1 MDGCGIIAK
10 EVKNMRYGKM
20 VEARFLRRV
29 NRFTAFVELDGQE
42 EMVHVK
48 NTGRCK
54 ELLIEGAR
62 VFLEEAD
69 KEGRKTKYS
78 LIAVYKG
85 DMLVNMD
92 SQAPNQM
99 AAEALA
105 EGKIEEI
112 GEVDFLKREVKY
124 GNSRFDIYYQKGE
137 RKGFIEVKGVTL
149 EEDGIAMFPDAPTER
164 GTKHLRELIKAK
176 EEGYEAAVLFV
187 IQMKGMKEFRPNEE
201 KDGKFTEALR
211 DAAAAGVKILAY
223 DCGVQV
229 GRAWIAEKVPVKLR

>member
-1 MDGCGIIAK
+1 M
-10 EVKNMRYGKM
+10 EYGKM

-29 NRFTAFVELDGQE
+29 NRFTAFVELNGQE

-54 ELLIEGAR
+54 ELLLEGAR

-85 DMLVNMD
+85 DVLVNMD

-105 EGKIEEI
+105 EGKIKEI
-112 GEVDFLKREVKY
+112 GEVEFLKREVKY
-124 GNSRFDIYYQKGE
+124 ENSRFDLYYQKGNQ
-137 RKGFIEVKGVTL
+137 KGFIEVKGVTL
-149 EEDGIAMFPDAPTER
+149 EENSVAKFPDAPTER
-164 GTKHLRELIKAK
+164 GAKHLKELVKAK

-187 IQMKGMKEFRPNEE
+187 IQMKGVKEFRPNEE
-201 KDGKFTEALR
+201 RDPAFTAALR
-211 DAAAAGVKILAY
+211 EASAAGVKILAY
-223 DCGVQV
+223 DCHVEV
-229 GRAWIAEKVPVKLR
+229 GKVWMENPIPVIL

>member
-1 MDGCGIIAK
+1 M
-10 EVKNMRYGKM
+10 EYGNM

-29 NRFTAFVELDGQE
+29 NRFTAFVELNGQE

-54 ELLIEGAR
+54 ELLLEGAR

-112 GEVDFLKREVKY
+112 GEVDFLKREVNY
-124 GNSRFDIYYQKGE
+124 ENSRFDLFYQKGE
-137 RKGFIEVKGVTL
+137 KKGFIEVKGVTL
-149 EEDGIAMFPDAPTER
+149 EENGIAKFPDAPTER
-164 GTKHLRELIKAK
+164 GAKHLRELIKAK
-176 EEGYEAAVLFV
+176 EEGYEAAALFV
-187 IQMKGMKEFRPNEE
+187 IQMNGVQEFRPNEE
-201 KDGKFTEALR
+201 RDKNFTAALKEA
-211 DAAAAGVKILAY
+211 AKAGVKILAY
-223 DCGVQV
+223 DCRVQV
-229 GRAWIAEKVPVKLR
+229 GKVYIDQKVPVNLS

>member
-1 MDGCGIIAK
+1 M
-10 EVKNMRYGKM
+10 EYGKM
-20 VEARFLRRV
+20 MEARFLSRV
-29 NRFTAFVELDGQE
+29 NRFTAFVELNGQE

-48 NTGRCK
+48 NTGRCR
-54 ELLIEGAR
+54 ELLLEGAR

-69 KEGRKTKYS
+69 KESRKTKYS

-85 DMLVNMD
+85 DVLVNMD

-124 GNSRFDIYYQKGE
+124 ENSRFDIYYQKGE
-137 RKGFIEVKGVTL
+137 KKGFIEVKGVTL
-149 EEDGIAMFPDAPTER
+149 EEDGIAKFPDAPTER
-164 GTKHLRELIKAK
+164 GAKHLRELIKAK

-187 IQMKGMKEFRPNEE
+187 IQMKGAREFRPNEE
-201 KDGKFTEALR
+201 RDQNFTAALR
-211 DAAAAGVKILAY
+211 EAAEAGVKILAY

-229 GRAWIAEKVPVKLR
+229 GKVWIEDKIPVNI

>member
-1 MDGCGIIAK
+1 M
-10 EVKNMRYGKM
+10 EYGNM
-20 VEARFLRRV
+20 VEARFLRRI
-29 NRFTAFVELDGQE
+29 NRFTAFVELNGRE

-54 ELLIEGAR
+54 ELLLEGAR

-112 GEVDFLKREVKY
+112 GEVGFLKREVNY
-124 GNSRFDIYYQKGE
+124 ENSRFDLFYQKGE
-137 RKGFIEVKGVTL
+137 KKGFIEVKGVTL
-149 EEDGIAMFPDAPTER
+149 EENGIAKFPDAPTER
-164 GTKHLRELIKAK
+164 GAKHLRELIKAK
-176 EEGYEAAVLFV
+176 EEGYEAAALFV
-187 IQMKGMKEFRPNEE
+187 IQMKGVQEFRPNEE
-201 KDGKFTEALR
+201 RDKNFTAALKEA
-211 DAAAAGVKILAY
+211 AKAGVKILAY
-223 DCGVQV
+223 DCRVQV
-229 GRAWIAEKVPVKLR
+229 GKVYIDQKVPVNLS

>member
-1 MDGCGIIAK
+1 M
-10 EVKNMRYGKM
+10 EYGNM

-29 NRFTAFVELDGQE
+29 NRFTAFVELNGQE

-112 GEVDFLKREVKY
+112 GEVGFLKREVNY
-124 GNSRFDIYYQKGE
+124 ENSRFDLFYQKGE
-137 RKGFIEVKGVTL
+137 KKGFIEVKGVTL
-149 EEDGIAMFPDAPTER
+149 EENGIAKFPDAPTER
-164 GTKHLRELIKAK
+164 GAKHLRELIKAK
-176 EEGYEAAVLFV
+176 EEGYEAAALFV
-187 IQMKGMKEFRPNEE
+187 IQMNGVQEFRPNEE
-201 KDGKFTEALR
+201 RDKNFTAALKEA
-211 DAAAAGVKILAY
+211 AKAGVKILAY
-223 DCGVQV
+223 DCRVQV
-229 GRAWIAEKVPVKLR
+229 GKVYIDQKVPVNLS

>member
-1 MDGCGIIAK
+1 M
-10 EVKNMRYGKM
+10 EYGKM

-29 NRFTAFVELDGQE
+29 NRFTAFVELNGQE

-54 ELLIEGAR
+54 ELLLEGAR

-78 LIAVYKG
+78 LISVYKG
-85 DMLVNMD
+85 DVLINMD

-105 EGKIEEI
+105 EGKIIEI

-124 GNSRFDIYYQKGE
+124 ENSRFDLFYQKGDK
-137 RKGFIEVKGVTL
+137 KGFIEVKGVTL
-149 EEDGIAMFPDAPTER
+149 EEDGVAKFPDAPTER
-164 GTKHLRELIKAK
+164 GAKHLRELIKAK

-187 IQMKGMKEFRPNEE
+187 IQMKGVQEFRPNEE
-201 KDGKFTEALR
+201 RDKTFTETLR
-211 DAAAAGVKILAY
+211 EASEAGVKILAY
-223 DCGVQV
+223 DCRVQV
-229 GRAWIAEKVPVKLR
+229 GKIYIDQKVLVNLS

>member
-1 MDGCGIIAK
+1 M
-10 EVKNMRYGKM
+10 EYGKM

-29 NRFTAFVELDGQE
+29 NRFTAFVELNGQE

-54 ELLIEGAR
+54 ELLLEGAR

-85 DMLVNMD
+85 DTLVNMD

-105 EGKIEEI
+105 EGKIIEI

-124 GNSRFDIYYQKGE
+124 ENSRFDLFYQKGDK
-137 RKGFIEVKGVTL
+137 KGFIEVKGVTL
-149 EEDGIAMFPDAPTER
+149 EEDGVAKFPDAPTER
-164 GTKHLRELIKAK
+164 GAKHLRELIKAK

-187 IQMKGMKEFRPNEE
+187 IQMKGVQEFRPNEE
-201 KDGKFTEALR
+201 RDKNFTEALR
-211 DAAAAGVKILAY
+211 EAEKAGVEILAY
-223 DCGVQV
+223 DCRVQV
-229 GRAWIAEKVPVKLR
+229 GKVYIDQEVPLNLS

>member
-1 MDGCGIIAK
+1 M
-10 EVKNMRYGKM
+10 EYGNM

-29 NRFTAFVELDGQE
+29 NRFTAFVELNGQE

-54 ELLIEGAR
+54 ELLLEGAR

-112 GEVDFLKREVKY
+112 GEVGFLKREVNY
-124 GNSRFDIYYQKGE
+124 ENSRFDLFYQKGE
-137 RKGFIEVKGVTL
+137 KKGFIEVKGVTL
-149 EEDGIAMFPDAPTER
+149 EGNGIAKFPDAPTER
-164 GTKHLRELIKAK
+164 GAKHLRELIKAK
-176 EEGYEAAVLFV
+176 EEGYEAAALFV
-187 IQMKGMKEFRPNEE
+187 IQMKGVQEFRPNEE
-201 KDGKFTEALR
+201 RDKNFTAALKEA
-211 DAAAAGVKILAY
+211 AKAGVKILAY
-223 DCGVQV
+223 DCRVQV
-229 GRAWIAEKVPVKLR
+229 GKVYIDQKVPVNLS

>member
-1 MDGCGIIAK
+1 M
-10 EVKNMRYGKM
+10 EYGKM

-29 NRFTAFVELDGQE
+29 NRFTAFVELNGRE
-42 EMVHVK
+42 EIVHVK

-54 ELLIEGAR
+54 ELLLEGAR

-85 DMLVNMD
+85 DTLVNMD

-105 EGKIEEI
+105 EGKIIEI

-124 GNSRFDIYYQKGE
+124 ENSRFDLFYQKGDK
-137 RKGFIEVKGVTL
+137 KGFIEVKGVTL
-149 EEDGIAMFPDAPTER
+149 EEDGVAKFPDAPTER
-164 GTKHLRELIKAK
+164 GAKHLRELIKAK

-187 IQMKGMKEFRPNEE
+187 IQMKGVQEFRPNEE
-201 KDGKFTEALR
+201 RDKTFTETLR
-211 DAAAAGVKILAY
+211 EASEAGVKILAY
-223 DCGVQV
+223 DCRVQV
-229 GRAWIAEKVPVKLR
+229 GKIYIDQKVLVNLS

>member
-1 MDGCGIIAK
+1 M
-10 EVKNMRYGKM
+10 EYGKM

-29 NRFTAFVELDGQE
+29 NRFTAFVELNGQE

-54 ELLIEGAR
+54 ELLLEGAR

-85 DMLVNMD
+85 DTLVNMD

-105 EGKIEEI
+105 EGKIIEI

-124 GNSRFDIYYQKGE
+124 ENSRFDLFYQKGDK
-137 RKGFIEVKGVTL
+137 KGFIEVKGVTL
-149 EEDGIAMFPDAPTER
+149 EEDGVAKFPDAPTER
-164 GTKHLRELIKAK
+164 GAKHLRELIKAK

-187 IQMKGMKEFRPNEE
+187 IQMKGVQEFRPNEE
-201 KDGKFTEALR
+201 RDKNFTEALR
-211 DAAAAGVKILAY
+211 EAEKAGVEILAY
-223 DCGVQV
+223 DCRVQV
-229 GRAWIAEKVPVKLR
+229 GKIYIDQKVSVNLS

>member
-1 MDGCGIIAK
+1 M
-10 EVKNMRYGKM
+10 EYGNM
-20 VEARFLRRV
+20 VEARFLRRI
-29 NRFTAFVELDGQE
+29 NRFTAFVELNGRE

-54 ELLIEGAR
+54 ELLLEGAR

-112 GEVDFLKREVKY
+112 GEVDFLKREVNY
-124 GNSRFDIYYQKGE
+124 ENSRFDLFYQKGE
-137 RKGFIEVKGVTL
+137 KKGFIEVKGVTL
-149 EEDGIAMFPDAPTER
+149 EGNGIAKFPDAPTER
-164 GTKHLRELIKAK
+164 GAKHLRELIKAK
-176 EEGYEAAVLFV
+176 EEGYEAAALFV
-187 IQMKGMKEFRPNEE
+187 IQMKGVQEFRPNEE
-201 KDGKFTEALR
+201 RDKNFTAALKEA
-211 DAAAAGVKILAY
+211 AKAGVKILAY
-223 DCGVQV
+223 DCRVQV
-229 GRAWIAEKVPVKLR
+229 GKVYIDQKVPVNLS

>member
-1 MDGCGIIAK
+1 MK
-10 EVKNMRYGKM
+10 YGKM
-20 VEARFLRRV
+20 VEAKFLRRV
-29 NRFTAFVELDGQE
+29 NRFTAFVELNGQE
-42 EMVHVK
+42 EIVHVK

-54 ELLIEGAR
+54 ELLLEGAR

-78 LIAVYKG
+78 LISVYKG
-85 DMLVNMD
+85 DVLVNMD

-124 GNSRFDIYYQKGE
+124 ENSRFDIYYQKGE
-137 RKGFIEVKGVTL
+137 KKGFIEVKGVTL
-149 EEDGIAMFPDAPTER
+149 EEDGIAKFPDAPTER
-164 GTKHLRELIKAK
+164 GAKHLKELIKAK
-176 EEGYEAAVLFV
+176 EEGFEAAVLFV
-187 IQMKGMKEFRPNEE
+187 IQMKGVREFRPNEE
-201 KDGKFTEALR
+201 RDQNFTAALR
-211 DAAAAGVKILAY
+211 EAVAAGVKILAY

-229 GRAWIAEKVPVKLR
+229 GKVWIEDKISVNI

>member
-1 MDGCGIIAK
+1 M
-10 EVKNMRYGKM
+10 EYGNM

-29 NRFTAFVELDGQE
+29 NRFTAFVELNGQE

-54 ELLIEGAR
+54 ELLLEGAR

-105 EGKIEEI
+105 EGKIEGI
-112 GEVDFLKREVKY
+112 GEVDFLKREVNY
-124 GNSRFDIYYQKGE
+124 ENSRFDLFYQKGE
-137 RKGFIEVKGVTL
+137 KKGFIEVKGVTL
-149 EEDGIAMFPDAPTER
+149 EENGIAKFPDAPTER
-164 GTKHLRELIKAK
+164 GAKHLRELIKAK
-176 EEGYEAAVLFV
+176 EEGYEAAALFV
-187 IQMKGMKEFRPNEE
+187 IQMKGVQEFRPNEE
-201 KDGKFTEALR
+201 RDKNFTAALKEA
-211 DAAAAGVKILAY
+211 AKAGVKILAY
-223 DCGVQV
+223 DCRVQV
-229 GRAWIAEKVPVKLR
+229 GKVYIDQKVPVNLS

>member
-1 MDGCGIIAK
+1 M
-10 EVKNMRYGKM
+10 EYGKM

-29 NRFTAFVELDGQE
+29 NRFTAFVELNGQE
-42 EMVHVK
+42 EIVHVK

-54 ELLIEGAR
+54 ELLLEGAR
-62 VFLEEAD
+62 AFLEEAD

-85 DMLVNMD
+85 DTLVNMD

-105 EGKIEEI
+105 EGKIIEI

-124 GNSRFDIYYQKGE
+124 ENSRFDLFYQKGDK
-137 RKGFIEVKGVTL
+137 KGFIEVKGVTL
-149 EEDGIAMFPDAPTER
+149 EEDGVAKFPDAPTER
-164 GTKHLRELIKAK
+164 GAKHLRELIKAK

-187 IQMKGMKEFRPNEE
+187 IQMKGVQEFRPNEE
-201 KDGKFTEALR
+201 RDKNFTEALR
-211 DAAAAGVKILAY
+211 EAEKAGVEILAY
-223 DCGVQV
+223 DCRVQV
-229 GRAWIAEKVPVKLR
+229 GKVYIDQKVPVNLS

>member
-1 MDGCGIIAK
+1 M
-10 EVKNMRYGKM
+10 EYGNM

-29 NRFTAFVELDGQE
+29 NRFTAFVELNGQE

-85 DMLVNMD
+85 DILVNMD

-112 GEVDFLKREVKY
+112 GEVDFLKREVNY
-124 GNSRFDIYYQKGE
+124 ENSRFDLLYQKE
-137 RKGFIEVKGVTL
+137 NKKGFIEVKGVTL
-149 EEDGIAMFPDAPTER
+149 EEDGIAKFPDAPTER
-164 GTKHLRELIKAK
+164 GAKHLRELIKAK
-176 EEGYEAAVLFV
+176 EEGYEAAALFV
-187 IQMKGMKEFRPNEE
+187 IQMNGVQEFRPNEE
-201 KDGKFTEALR
+201 RDKNFTAALKEA
-211 DAAAAGVKILAY
+211 AKAGVKILAY
-223 DCGVQV
+223 DCRVQV
-229 GRAWIAEKVPVKLR
+229 GKVYIDQKVPVNLS

>member
-1 MDGCGIIAK
+1 M
-10 EVKNMRYGKM
+10 EYGNM

-29 NRFTAFVELDGQE
+29 NRFTAFVELNGQE

-112 GEVDFLKREVKY
+112 GEVDFLKREVNY
-124 GNSRFDIYYQKGE
+124 ENSRFDLFYQKE
-137 RKGFIEVKGVTL
+137 NKKGFIEVKGVTL
-149 EEDGIAMFPDAPTER
+149 EGNGIAKFPDAPTER
-164 GTKHLRELIKAK
+164 GAKHLRELIKAK

-187 IQMKGMKEFRPNEE
+187 IQMEGVQEFRPNEE
-201 KDGKFTEALR
+201 RDKNFTAALKEA
-211 DAAAAGVKILAY
+211 AKAGVKILAY
-223 DCGVQV
+223 DCRVQV
-229 GRAWIAEKVPVKLR
+229 GKVYIDQKVPVNLS

>member
-1 MDGCGIIAK
+1 M
-10 EVKNMRYGKM
+10 EYGNM

-29 NRFTAFVELDGQE
+29 NRFTAFVELNGRE

-54 ELLIEGAR
+54 ELLLEGAR

-112 GEVDFLKREVKY
+112 GEVDFLKREVNY
-124 GNSRFDIYYQKGE
+124 ENSRFDLFYQKGE
-137 RKGFIEVKGVTL
+137 KKGFIEVKGVTL
-149 EEDGIAMFPDAPTER
+149 EGNGIAKFPDAPTER
-164 GTKHLRELIKAK
+164 GAKHLRELIKAK
-176 EEGYEAAVLFV
+176 EEGYEAAALFV
-187 IQMKGMKEFRPNEE
+187 IQMKGVQEFRPNEE
-201 KDGKFTEALR
+201 RDKNFTAALKEA
-211 DAAAAGVKILAY
+211 AKAGVKILAY
-223 DCGVQV
+223 DCRVQV
-229 GRAWIAEKVPVKLR
+229 GKVYIDQKVPVNLS

>member
-1 MDGCGIIAK
+1 MKYG
-10 EVKNMRYGKM
+10 NMI
-20 VEARFLRRV
+20 EARFLRCV
-29 NRFTAFVELDGQE
+29 NRFTAFVELNGQE

-54 ELLIEGAR
+54 ELLVEGAR

-85 DMLVNMD
+85 DVLVNMD

-124 GNSRFDIYYQKGE
+124 ENSRFDLFYQKGE
-137 RKGFIEVKGVTL
+137 KKGFIEVKGVTL
-149 EEDGIAMFPDAPTER
+149 EEDGVAKFPDAPTER
-164 GTKHLRELIKAK
+164 GAKHLRELIKAK

-187 IQMKGMKEFRPNEE
+187 IQMKGVKEFRPNEE
-201 KDGKFTEALR
+201 RDKNFTEALWE
-211 DAAAAGVKILAY
+211 AAAAGVQVLAY
-223 DCGVQV
+223 DCHVEV
-229 GRAWIAEKVPVKLR
+229 GNVIIENKIPVKLQ

>member
-1 MDGCGIIAK
+1 M
-10 EVKNMRYGKM
+10 EYGNM

-29 NRFTAFVELDGQE
+29 NRFTAFVELNGQE

-54 ELLIEGAR
+54 ELLLEGAR

-85 DMLVNMD
+85 DILVNMD

-112 GEVDFLKREVKY
+112 GEVDFLKREVNY
-124 GNSRFDIYYQKGE
+124 ENSRFDLFYQKGE
-137 RKGFIEVKGVTL
+137 KKGFIEVKGVTL
-149 EEDGIAMFPDAPTER
+149 EGNGIAKFPDAPTER
-164 GTKHLRELIKAK
+164 GAKHLRELIKAK
-176 EEGYEAAVLFV
+176 EEGYEAAALFV
-187 IQMKGMKEFRPNEE
+187 IQMKGVQEFRPNEE
-201 KDGKFTEALR
+201 RDKNFTAALKEA
-211 DAAAAGVKILAY
+211 AKAGVKILAY
-223 DCGVQV
+223 DCRVQV
-229 GRAWIAEKVPVKLR
+229 GKVYIDQKVPVNLS

>member
-1 MDGCGIIAK
+1 M
-10 EVKNMRYGKM
+10 EYGNM

-29 NRFTAFVELDGQE
+29 NRFTAFVELNGRE

-85 DMLVNMD
+85 DILVNMD
-92 SQAPNQM
+92 SQVPNQM
-99 AAEALA
+99 AAETLA

-112 GEVDFLKREVKY
+112 GEVDFLKREVNY
-124 GNSRFDIYYQKGE
+124 ENSRFDLFYQKGE
-137 RKGFIEVKGVTL
+137 KKGFIEVKGVTL
-149 EEDGIAMFPDAPTER
+149 EENGIAKFPDAPTER
-164 GTKHLRELIKAK
+164 GAKHLRELIKAK
-176 EEGYEAAVLFV
+176 EEGYEAAALFV
-187 IQMKGMKEFRPNEE
+187 IQMKGVQEFRPNEE
-201 KDGKFTEALR
+201 RDKNFTAALKEA
-211 DAAAAGVKILAY
+211 AKAGVKILAY
-223 DCGVQV
+223 DCRVQV
-229 GRAWIAEKVPVKLR
+229 GKVYIDQKVPVNLS

>member
-1 MDGCGIIAK
+1 M
-10 EVKNMRYGKM
+10 EYGNM

-29 NRFTAFVELDGQE
+29 NRFTAFVELNGQE

-78 LIAVYKG
+78 LIAVYKE

-112 GEVDFLKREVKY
+112 GEVGFLKREVNY
-124 GNSRFDIYYQKGE
+124 ENSRFDLFYQKGE
-137 RKGFIEVKGVTL
+137 KKGFIEVKGVTL
-149 EEDGIAMFPDAPTER
+149 EGNGIAKFPDAPTER
-164 GTKHLRELIKAK
+164 GAKHLRELIKAK
-176 EEGYEAAVLFV
+176 EEGYEAAALFV
-187 IQMKGMKEFRPNEE
+187 IQMKGVQEFRPNEE
-201 KDGKFTEALR
+201 RDKNFTAALKEA
-211 DAAAAGVKILAY
+211 AKAGVKILAY
-223 DCGVQV
+223 DCRVQV
-229 GRAWIAEKVPVKLR
+229 GKVYIDQKVPVNLS

>member
-1 MDGCGIIAK
+1 M
-10 EVKNMRYGKM
+10 EYGKM
-20 VEARFLRRV
+20 TEARFLRRV
-29 NRFTAFVELDGQE
+29 NRFTAFVELNGQE

-48 NTGRCK
+48 NTGRCR
-54 ELLIEGAR
+54 ELLLEGAR

-85 DMLVNMD
+85 DVLVNMD

-105 EGKIEEI
+105 KEKIAEI

-124 GNSRFDIYYQKGE
+124 ETSRFDIFYQKGNK
-137 RKGFIEVKGVTL
+137 KGFIEVKGVTL
-149 EEDGIAMFPDAPTER
+149 EENGIAKFPDAPTER
-164 GTKHLRELIKAK
+164 GAKHLRELIKAK

-187 IQMKGMKEFRPNEE
+187 IQMQGVKAFQPNEE
-201 KDGKFTEALR
+201 RDRNFTEALR
-211 DAAAAGVKILAY
+211 EAAAAGVQVLAY
-223 DCGVQV
+223 DCRVEV
-229 GRAWIAEKVPVKLR
+229 GSVIIENKISVKLQ

>member
-1 MDGCGIIAK
+1 M
-10 EVKNMRYGKM
+10 EYGKM
-20 VEARFLRRV
+20 VEAKFLRRI
-29 NRFTAFVELDGQE
+29 NRFTAFVELDGRE

-54 ELLIEGAR
+54 ELLLEGAR

-85 DMLVNMD
+85 DVLVSMD

-105 EGKIEEI
+105 EEKIAEI

-124 GNSRFDIYYQKGE
+124 ETSRFDIFYQKGNK
-137 RKGFIEVKGVTL
+137 KGFIEVKGVTL
-149 EEDGIAMFPDAPTER
+149 EENGIAKFPDAPTER
-164 GTKHLRELIKAK
+164 GAKHLRELIKAK

-187 IQMKGMKEFRPNEE
+187 IQMQGVKAFQPNEE
-201 KDGKFTEALR
+201 RDRNFTEALR
-211 DAAAAGVKILAY
+211 EAAAAGVQVLAY
-223 DCGVQV
+223 DCRVEV
-229 GRAWIAEKVPVKLR
+229 GSVIIENKISVKLQ

>member
-1 MDGCGIIAK
+1 M
-10 EVKNMRYGKM
+10 EYGKM
-20 VEARFLRRV
+20 VEAKLLRRI
-29 NRFTAFVELDGQE
+29 NRFTAFVELNGQE

-54 ELLIEGAR
+54 ELLLEGAS

-85 DMLVNMD
+85 DALVNMD

-105 EGKIEEI
+105 EGKIKEI

-124 GNSRFDIYYQKGE
+124 DNSRFDLYYQKDGK
-137 RKGFIEVKGVTL
+137 KGFIEVKGVTL
-149 EEDGIAMFPDAPTER
+149 EENGVAKFPDAPTER
-164 GTKHLRELIKAK
+164 GAKHLRELIKAK
-176 EEGYEAAVLFV
+176 QEGYEAAVLFV
-187 IQMKGMKEFRPNEE
+187 IQMKGIKEFCPNEE
-201 KDGKFTEALR
+201 RDPAFAAALR
-211 DAAAAGVKILAY
+211 EASAAGVKILAY
-223 DCGVQV
+223 DCHVEV
-229 GRAWIAEKVPVKLR
+229 GKVWMENPISVIL